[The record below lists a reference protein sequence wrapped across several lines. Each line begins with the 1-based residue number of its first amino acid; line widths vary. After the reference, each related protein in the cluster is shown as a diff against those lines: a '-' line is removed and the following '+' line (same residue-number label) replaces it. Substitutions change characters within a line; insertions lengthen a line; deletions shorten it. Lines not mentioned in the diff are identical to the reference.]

1 MLNLE
6 KTLERNES
14 LSNEINEIFSLQKNS
29 NLTFKKGKG
38 FLVGSHKVEIDEAIT
53 SNIKEIDPSLVLNNP
68 YLKKLS
74 KGQARNGK
82 WSLKTLPIKENE
94 LFVTDETRINE
105 RLEETTPLGYFAQN
119 IEVPAI
125 YEGERIWMSLVPHEI
140 KTMQKALDNAKGKVL
155 AYGLG
160 LGYFPLMA
168 AMKENVKEVTVI
180 EKENEPI
187 EIFENLISESF
198 KESDKI
204 RIVKEDAFSHLT
216 KVKDGEYDTIFVD
229 IWHDAEDGL
238 RPYSRFLDKF
248 MDFEKTE
255 VSYWIEETILSYARR
270 VLEILLIE
278 KENGADSSNY
288 KEAETKDD
296 RLINDFYK
304 ASKAEFDE
312 KDILSSS
319 FVRTIVRNINK

>member
-6 KTLERNES
+6 KMLERNEA
-14 LSNEINEIFSLQKNS
+14 LSNEINEIFSLQREN
-29 NLTFKKGKG
+29 NLTFNKDKG
-38 FLVGSHKVEIDEAIT
+38 FLIGSHKVEIDEAIT
-53 SNIKEIDPSLVLNNP
+53 SNIKEIDPSLVLDNP
-68 YLKKLS
+68 YFKKLS
-74 KGQARNGK
+74 KGEVRNGK
-82 WSLKTLPIKENE
+82 WSLKTLSIKKNE
-94 LFVTDETRINE
+94 LFVTDETTINE
-105 RLEETTPLGYFAQN
+105 GLEEITPLGYFSQN

-125 YEGERIWMSLVPHEI
+125 YEGKRIWMSLVPHEI

-168 AMKENVKEVTVI
+168 AMKENVNEVIVV

-187 EIFENLISESF
+187 EIFESLISKSF
-198 KESDKI
+198 KESGKI
-204 RIVKEDAFSHLT
+204 SIVKEDAFSHLE
-216 KVKDGEYDTIFVD
+216 KIKDGEYDTIFVD

-238 RPYSRFLDKF
+238 RPYSKFLNKF

-296 RLINDFYK
+296 KLINDFYK
-304 ASKAEFDE
+304 ASKAQFDE

-319 FVRTIVRNINK
+319 FIRTIVRNID